1 MKILATFEIGEDQYS
16 YHKTDEEKLMAVKQD
31 LTQVDADV
39 DLIQIPEGISLH
51 QIEKM
56 INERYEAA
64 INAKYEDTFRE
75 LSKGPEEETENDR
88 D

>member
-51 QIEKM
+51 RIEKM
-56 INERYEAA
+56 INERYEAVM
-64 INAKYEDTFRE
+64 NAKYDETFRE
-75 LSKGPEEETENDR
+75 LSKGSEEEAENDR